1 MPDVAVRMVR
11 DARRS
16 LAWWTLG
23 VVALVWVNVIFYPSV
38 RDSPE
43 IEGFVEDSPELMR
56 ALLGGR
62 ESLDIL
68 SPAGYLDGQ
77 VFALLVPLLLL
88 IFAIGHGAGAIAGEE
103 EKGTLEL
110 LLANPVGRRRLVA
123 EKLLGLLGLVVVF
136 GVVVWLS
143 SWTSGV
149 AVDLGVSAGRMVA
162 ATLGACL
169 LGALFGALGL
179 LVGAAT
185 GRRGP
190 SIGVPAALAVA
201 AYLLMALAPLADWL
215 EPWRVLSPF
224 YYYASYDRLVEGMD
238 WGAAAVL
245 GVATAA
251 FAVAAIAALERRD
264 LKL

>member
-1 MPDVAVRMVR
+1 MGEIAWRMVR
-11 DARRS
+11 DAKRS

-23 VVALVWVNVIFYPSV
+23 VVSLVWVNVIFYPSV

-43 IEGFVEDSPELMR
+43 IEDFAERSPELMR

-62 ESLDIL
+62 ESLDLL

-77 VFALLVPLLLL
+77 VYALLVPLLLL

-123 EKLLGLLGLVVVF
+123 EKLLGLTALVAVFCAVVL
-136 GVVVWLS
+136 VSV
-143 SWTSGV
+143 WTSGRAVNLGLPVGRLGAATV
-149 AVDLGVSAGRMVA
+149 AVG
-162 ATLGACL
+162 L
-169 LGALFGALGL
+169 LGALFGALAL
-179 LVGAAT
+179 LAGAAT

-190 SIGVPAALAVA
+190 AIGVPAALAVA
-201 AYLLMALAPLADWL
+201 AYLLMALAPLADRL

-238 WGAAAVL
+238 WGASGILTAAAAVL
-245 GVATAA
+245 GA
-251 FAVAAIAALERRD
+251 AAIVALDRRD
-264 LKL
+264 LRI

>member
-1 MPDVAVRMVR
+1 VTDVAGRMVR

-16 LAWWTLG
+16 LAWWAIG
-23 VVALVWVNVIFYPSV
+23 VAALVWVNVIFYPSV

-103 EKGTLEL
+103 ERGTLEL
-110 LLANPVGRRRLVA
+110 LLANPVGRRRLVG
-123 EKLLGLLGLVVVF
+123 EKLLGLVGLVAVF
-136 GVVVWLS
+136 SAVTWLS
-143 SWTSGV
+143 SWTSGL
-149 AVDLGVSAGRMVA
+149 AVDLGVSAARMLAATVA
-162 ATLGACL
+162 AGL
-169 LGALFGALGL
+169 LGLLFGALAL
-179 LVGAAT
+179 AAGAAT

-190 SIGVPAALAVA
+190 AIGVPAALAVG

-224 YYYASYDRLVEGMD
+224 YYYASFDRLVQGMD
-238 WGAAAVL
+238 WGASAILTLVTLVFAAAAT
-245 GVATAA
+245 VA
-251 FAVAAIAALERRD
+251 FDRRD

>member
-1 MPDVAVRMVR
+1 MADVALRMIR

-16 LAWWTLG
+16 LAWWTVG

-103 EKGTLEL
+103 ERGTLEL
-110 LLANPVGRRRLVA
+110 LLANPVGRHRLVA
-123 EKLLGLLGLVVVF
+123 EKLLGLLGLVALFAAVT
-136 GVVVWLS
+136 WLS
-143 SWTSGV
+143 SWTSGL
-149 AVDLGVSAGRMVA
+149 AVDLGVSAGRMLA
-162 ATLGACL
+162 ATLAAGL
-169 LGALFGALGL
+169 LGGLFGVLALL
-179 LVGAAT
+179 TGAAT

-190 SIGVPAALAVA
+190 AIGVPAALAVA

-215 EPWRVLSPF
+215 KPWRVLSPF
-224 YYYASYDRLVEGMD
+224 YYYASYDRLVDGMD
-238 WGAAAVL
+238 WGAAGVLALVTAVL
-245 GVATAA
+245 AGAA
-251 FAVAAIAALERRD
+251 VLAFERRD

>member
-1 MPDVAVRMVR
+1 MADVALRMIR

-16 LAWWTLG
+16 LAWWTVG

-103 EKGTLEL
+103 ERGTLEL
-110 LLANPVGRRRLVA
+110 LLANPVGRHRLVA
-123 EKLLGLLGLVVVF
+123 EKLLGLLGLVALFAAVT
-136 GVVVWLS
+136 WLS
-143 SWTSGV
+143 SWTSGL
-149 AVDLGVSAGRMVA
+149 AVDLGVSAGRMLA
-162 ATLGACL
+162 ATLAAGL
-169 LGALFGALGL
+169 LGGLFGVLALL
-179 LVGAAT
+179 TGAAT

-190 SIGVPAALAVA
+190 AIGVPAALAVA

-224 YYYASYDRLVEGMD
+224 YYYASYDRLVDGMD
-238 WGAAAVL
+238 WGAAGVLALVTAVL
-245 GVATAA
+245 AGAA
-251 FAVAAIAALERRD
+251 VLAFERRD